1 MPQEAGQKK
10 TVPQKLLQ
18 LFMDKFGDTFHGY
31 YEGDPIVL
39 PQSKMPCLIISE
51 PETLYDTGPTGMDEV
66 THQIL
71 IQIVYNKKDDFGKP
85 DSVATL
91 ENTVDTIAQGRS
103 ETTGYFLPNSFMG
116 ILRGNFTLDN
126 LMVDNVGSV
135 RKGVVPR
142 TEELL
147 TVEAHI
153 QVTFKEL
160 VAIDA
165 RT

>member
-1 MPQEAGQKK
+1 MAQEAGQKK

-18 LFMDKFGDTFHGY
+18 LFKDKFGDTFHGY
-31 YEGDPIVL
+31 YEGDPIL
-39 PQSKMPCLIISE
+39 PPASMMPCLIISE
-51 PETLYDTGPTGMDEV
+51 PSTAYDTGPTGMDEV
-66 THQIL
+66 THEIL
-71 IQIVYNKKDDFGKP
+71 IQLVFNKKEDFGKP
-85 DSVATL
+85 DNVATL
-91 ENTVDTIAQGRS
+91 ENTVDTLAQGRND
-103 ETTGYFLPNSFMG
+103 TTGYFLANSFMG

-126 LMVDNVGSV
+126 LMLDNVGTV

-142 TEELL
+142 SEELL

-153 QVTFKEL
+153 EVTFKEL